1 MCKYTVYICLHTCND
16 VSLLSQDLLIMLPS
30 HLHCGFVCVRCL
42 TLSER
47 NPRSSGI
54 VRGLANVAGKS
65 PHDIDN
71 IYVYLYTVH
80 DLLMMPSEMC
90 NCRIEQWVR
99 EDDSSKTTRFAS
111 QKIRKYVCFFLIC
124 FQKSKRQSVSS
135 SSSSFSSS
143 SSCSSACS
151 SSSSPSPP
159 SSSFL
164 FTAKE
169 IIQIQRKS
177 LELKHV
183 ESVAFKKQWEWPVSS
198 WVVEPILSL
207 TSHCY
212 LPHRRAAVEEEEKDD
227 SAAEECIML

>member
-1 MCKYTVYICLHTCND
+1 MFTYTYND

-30 HLHCGFVCVRCL
+30 HLHCGFVCVCCL

-151 SSSSPSPP
+151 SSSPSSP
-159 SSSFL
+159 SSSFSS
-164 FTAKE
+164 
-169 IIQIQRKS
+169 QRKKS
-177 LELKHV
+177 FRSNANH
-183 ESVAFKKQWEWPVSS
+183 
-198 WVVEPILSL
+198 
-207 TSHCY
+207 
-212 LPHRRAAVEEEEKDD
+212 
-227 SAAEECIML
+227 

>member
-151 SSSSPSPP
+151 SSSSPSP
-159 SSSFL
+159 SSSFSS
-164 FTAKE
+164 
-169 IIQIQRKS
+169 QRKKS
-177 LELKHV
+177 FRSNVNH
-183 ESVAFKKQWEWPVSS
+183 
-198 WVVEPILSL
+198 
-207 TSHCY
+207 
-212 LPHRRAAVEEEEKDD
+212 
-227 SAAEECIML
+227 